1 MNTTTTTTRFTDDA
15 AHRCAVEHAIARLG
29 LDDQPTVAWDCDHHL
44 QGHLHVSGR
53 HLVLIAPRTDRHV
66 PRLLTEE
73 EWARLRCG
81 PVAA

>member
-1 MNTTTTTTRFTDDA
+1 MNTTTVRLTDDA
-15 AHRCAVEHAIARLG
+15 AHRYAVEHAIRQLG
-29 LDDQPTVAWDCDHHL
+29 LEGQPNVSWDCDHHL

-53 HLVLIAPRTDRHV
+53 HLVLIAPRTGNQV

-73 EWARLRCG
+73 GWARLRRG